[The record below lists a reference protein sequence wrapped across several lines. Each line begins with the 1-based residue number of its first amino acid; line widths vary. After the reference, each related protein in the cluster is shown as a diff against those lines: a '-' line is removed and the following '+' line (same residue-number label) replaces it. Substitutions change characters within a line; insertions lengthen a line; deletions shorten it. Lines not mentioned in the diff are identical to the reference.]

1 MALPV
6 KRQTPLRE
14 MSKLRYFRVVG
25 ILSLLTWAATV
36 VLPSVRVLPLIY
48 GKTAVPLHYNIHIG
62 VDTVGPWW
70 RIFLVPAI
78 GLIVMIV
85 NVLLARYMWTRDPAL
100 AHIVGVATL
109 ALQVALFVAMIFI
122 VYLSLQYA

>member
-14 MSKLRYFRVVG
+14 MSKLRYFQVVSV
-25 ILSLLTWAATV
+25 LSLLTWIATV
-36 VLPSVRVLPLIY
+36 VLPTVRVLPIIY

-62 VDTVGPWW
+62 VDNVGPWW
-70 RIFLVPAI
+70 QIYMVPAI
-78 GLIVMIV
+78 GLIIMIA
-85 NVLLARYMWTRDPAL
+85 NLLLARFMWSRDPVLSYIAG
-100 AHIVGVATL
+100 IATL
-109 ALQVALFVAMIFI
+109 VLQLVLLTAMIFM

>member
-14 MSKLRYFRVVG
+14 MLKLRYFRVVSVLAVLVWL
-25 ILSLLTWAATV
+25 ITV
-36 VLPSVRVLPLIY
+36 TLPSVRVLPIIY

-70 RIFLVPAI
+70 QIYMVPAV
-78 GLIVMIV
+78 GLAIILVNIV
-85 NVLLARYMWTRDPAL
+85 LARYMWTRDPVLSHMA
-100 AHIVGVATL
+100 AVATL
-109 ALQVALFVAMIFI
+109 VLQLVLLTAMIFI

>member
-1 MALPV
+1 MALPSQ
-6 KRQTPLRE
+6 QTAPLRE
-14 MSKLRYFRVVG
+14 MFKLPYFRWVSLIS
-25 ILSLLTWAATV
+25 ILSWLVTI

-70 RIFLVPAI
+70 QIYFVPAV
-78 GLIVMIV
+78 GLLIILINLV
-85 NVLLARYMWTRDPAL
+85 LARYTWTRENVL
-100 AHIVGVATL
+100 AYVAAAATL
-109 ALQVALFVAMIFI
+109 LLQLVLMTAMMFI

>member
-14 MSKLRYFRVVG
+14 MLKLRYFRVVSV
-25 ILSLLTWAATV
+25 LSLLIWMITV
-36 VLPSVRVLPLIY
+36 ALPSARVLPIIY

-70 RIFLVPAI
+70 QIYMVPVI
-78 GLIVMIV
+78 GLVIILV
-85 NVLLARYMWTRDPAL
+85 NTVLARFMWTRDPVLSRIA
-100 AHIVGVATL
+100 GVATVV
-109 ALQVALFVAMIFI
+109 LQLVLLTAMIFI

>member
-14 MSKLRYFRVVG
+14 MLKLRYFRVVSV
-25 ILSLLTWAATV
+25 LSLLIWMITV
-36 VLPSVRVLPLIY
+36 ALPSARVLPIIY

-70 RIFLVPAI
+70 QIYMVPVI
-78 GLIVMIV
+78 GLVIILVNIV
-85 NVLLARYMWTRDPAL
+85 LARFMWTRDPVLSRIA
-100 AHIVGVATL
+100 GVATVV
-109 ALQVALFVAMIFI
+109 LQLVLLTAMIFI

>member
-6 KRQTPLRE
+6 KRQTPIRE
-14 MSKLRYFRVVG
+14 MMKLRYFRAVAV
-25 ILSLLTWAATV
+25 LSALTWLATV
-36 VLPSVRVLPLIY
+36 TLPTVRVLPIIY

-70 RIFLVPAI
+70 QIYMVPAV
-78 GLIVMIV
+78 GLIIILV
-85 NVLLARYMWTRDPAL
+85 NILLARYMWTRDPVL
-100 AHIVGVATL
+100 AHITGVATVV
-109 ALQVALFVAMIFI
+109 LQLVLLTAMIFI